1 MPRKALNILK
11 PLESRPLQ
19 SYFSN
24 RYQLADIIEAVLAQ
38 IGNAHIYISTFS
50 TSEEFLR
57 RIWRLK
63 NDGRVLSFSL
73 FCDHRAARKT
83 LSLYHFIKSL
93 ADNIYLCE
101 NHSKVV
107 LLFNDAHLV
116 SIVTS
121 QNQTRGNRFECGV
134 VSTDNHLFYQLKG
147 GFNALQDKSLDIDV
161 LLNSDN

>member
-1 MPRKALNILK
+1 MPRSHLNILQ
-11 PLESRPLQ
+11 PLESRPMQ
-19 SYFSN
+19 AYFSN
-24 RYQLADIIEAVLAQ
+24 RFQLSDIIEEVLGQ
-38 IGNAHIYISTFS
+38 IGNANIIISTFS

-134 VSTDNHLFYQLKG
+134 VSTDNHLFYQLKE

-161 LLNSDN
+161 LLESDN